1 MTMTIS
7 RRQLISRGLLAG
19 IDFYRAFYLR
29 SLALGLWP
37 LNSFVS

>member
-19 IDFYRAFYLR
+19 IDFYRAFI
-29 SLALGLWP
+29 LGLWP
-37 LNSFVS
+37 WVFGL